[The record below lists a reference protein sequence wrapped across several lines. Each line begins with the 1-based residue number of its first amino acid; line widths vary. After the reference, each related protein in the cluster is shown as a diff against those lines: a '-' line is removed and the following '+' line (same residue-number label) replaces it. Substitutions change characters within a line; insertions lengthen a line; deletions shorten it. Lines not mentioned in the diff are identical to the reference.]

1 MNNGNSEPRVSTEY
15 EDQKE
20 EFKEKERTSDLLSL
34 NMERSEVFRFERT
47 WHNASAP
54 PPPQKKKA
62 VSATHLNAPVWSI
75 VIAQVPLENV

>member
-1 MNNGNSEPRVSTEY
+1 MATLNQGYTEY

-54 PPPQKKKA
+54 PKKYMLYQQPIVMPPYG
-62 VSATHLNAPVWSI
+62 
-75 VIAQVPLENV
+75 PL

>member
-1 MNNGNSEPRVSTEY
+1 MATLNQGYTEY

-54 PPPQKKKA
+54 PPKKNA
-62 VSATHLNAPVWSI
+62 VSATHRNAPVWSI